1 MEIGR
6 WGGRTF
12 TVSSSLIR
20 GFTGLTIKGSSE
32 TEDKKDNKQKYVA
45 RKNGNPA
52 EISMTVQLHASLGV
66 KVRGEALAFVS
77 DAQAGK
83 EDYFYLGGNKL
94 VTYKLMLT
102 DAAVEETQIN
112 AAGEWVS
119 CKVKL
124 TFKQCSKLDGSTSS
138 SSSGSSSNKQSVQVK
153 NTTTGSTKSTAI
165 TNIKEPQAGNKSK
178 INSDVDT
185 VTMAQPSKTGNASL
199 LAAVNAAKATTG
211 KAKIE
216 TAQKTTTSLAFNFG
230 GTSTTKTTTTAK
242 TTAAAKAATTTSKTT
257 TFTFA
262 KSVSKAK

>member
-1 MEIGR
+1 M
-6 WGGRTF
+6 
-12 TVSSSLIR
+12 
-20 GFTGLTIKGSSE
+20 
-32 TEDKKDNKQKYVA
+32 
-45 RKNGNPA
+45 
-52 EISMTVQLHASLGV
+52 
-66 KVRGEALAFVS
+66 
-77 DAQAGK
+77 
-83 EDYFYLGGNKL
+83 
-94 VTYKLMLT
+94 
-102 DAAVEETQIN
+102 
-112 AAGEWVS
+112 
-119 CKVKL
+119 
-124 TFKQCSKLDGSTSS
+124 
-138 SSSGSSSNKQSVQVK
+138 K